1 MVIII
6 SNKYVS
12 NRTPFTLTGTSPVA
26 SSTVAGFSSPNLLST
41 ATKAVPLI
49 NVPVAQTTATPQQVP
64 VSAIGFSAQVSQPT
78 NVPALAAIAP
88 QPVKPRSSGTDW
100 SDDDNA
106 DDSEYYTGD
115 KRQLKRVA
123 NRKSAQLSRKRKK
136 QFIEELKEENDGLR
150 RKEQILRSIP
160 DLVVVFDSSGKLWFV
175 SESVTRFLDFTAVEL
190 EGTSFWN
197 RLCDDS
203 VRLLKA
209 AFMDSLAARQ
219 PDAET
224 ASLGSGTWELRLV
237 DKDGSRKVV
246 TLHGVVHF
254 AGDRPECVCSIRPFE
269 ETSGSKRADN
279 GIRHDT
285 CVSASASSIGSC
297 NGSMKRHRKSSTHV
311 KPNQSVVTS
320 SEATNDRQLHSDVQ
334 SSSTLRGSANG
345 AVRISDSG
353 NSSGSSDSG
362 SSDELNANEV
372 TA

>member
-1 MVIII
+1 MLRV
-6 SNKYVS
+6 
-12 NRTPFTLTGTSPVA
+12 TGTSPVA
-26 SSTVAGFSSPNLLST
+26 SSAVAGFSSPNLLPTVTNAAPVLNVAPST
-41 ATKAVPLI
+41 
-49 NVPVAQTTATPQQVP
+49 TPQQVS
-64 VSAIGFSAQVSQPT
+64 VSTVGFSAPLPPT
-78 NVPALAAIAP
+78 TIAPSLAAIAP
-88 QPVKPRSSGTDW
+88 QPVMPRSSGTDW

-175 SESVTRFLDFTAVEL
+175 SESVSRFLDFNASEL

-254 AGDRPECVCSIRPFE
+254 AGDRPECVCSIRPSDE
-269 ETSGSKRADN
+269 SSGGKRAEN
-279 GIRHDT
+279 GIRHESF
-285 CVSASASSIGSC
+285 VSASTSSTGSG
-297 NGSMKRHRKSSTHV
+297 NGSLKRHRKSSTHV
-311 KPNQSVVTS
+311 KPNQSVVSS
-320 SEATNDRQLHSDVQ
+320 SEATNERPQLHSDMQ

-362 SSDELNANEV
+362 SGDELNRNEI
-372 TA
+372 AA